1 MAYNTGFF
9 HIQNDNLKL
18 RKKIDIMESFETKK
32 GLRRCYAM
40 SREGDVVLIH
50 IKEQPTI
57 YARIEAIE
65 PDIKKGWYRV
75 TLLLLS
81 IPQQV
86 ITWIL
91 REEYINGA
99 PFTMD
104 GNPIMMQEIKRS
116 PFPSQVSKEGP
127 TGGEKT
133 DGSSKGKVVPFKAKP
148 K

>member
-1 MAYNTGFF
+1 
-9 HIQNDNLKL
+9 
-18 RKKIDIMESFETKK
+18 
-32 GLRRCYAM
+32 M
-40 SREGDVVLIH
+40 SSEGDIVLIH
-50 IKEQPTI
+50 IREQPTI

-104 GNPIMMQEIKRS
+104 GNPIMMKEVKRTHV
-116 PFPSQVSKEGP
+116 PSHVGEESNTE
-127 TGGEKT
+127 GEKN
-133 DGSSKGKVVPFKAKP
+133 GGGAKGKVVPFKKKP

>member
-1 MAYNTGFF
+1 
-9 HIQNDNLKL
+9 
-18 RKKIDIMESFETKK
+18 
-32 GLRRCYAM
+32 M
-40 SREGDVVLIH
+40 SGEGDIVLIN
-50 IKEQPTI
+50 IKGQPTI
-57 YARIEAIE
+57 HARIEAIE

-81 IPQQV
+81 IPHQV

-104 GNPIMMQEIKRS
+104 GNPIMLLEVKRS
-116 PFPSQVSKEGP
+116 SIPSHVKE
-127 TGGEKT
+127 TGHAEGEKPAK
-133 DGSSKGKVVPFKAKP
+133 SSKGKVVPFKAKP

>member
-1 MAYNTGFF
+1 
-9 HIQNDNLKL
+9 
-18 RKKIDIMESFETKK
+18 
-32 GLRRCYAM
+32 M
-40 SREGDVVLIH
+40 SSEGDIVLIH

-57 YARIEAIE
+57 YARIEAID

-81 IPQQV
+81 IPQQ
-86 ITWIL
+86 IISWIL

-104 GNPIMMQEIKRS
+104 GNPVMMKEVKRITV
-116 PFPSQVSKEGP
+116 PANEKEVGH
-127 TGGEKT
+127 TAGVET
-133 DGSSKGKVVPFKAKP
+133 VGSGKGKVLPFKTNP

>member
-1 MAYNTGFF
+1 
-9 HIQNDNLKL
+9 
-18 RKKIDIMESFETKK
+18 
-32 GLRRCYAM
+32 M
-40 SREGDVVLIH
+40 SREGDIVLIH

-57 YARIEAIE
+57 YARIELIE
-65 PDIKKGWYRV
+65 PDIKKGWYKV

-104 GNPIMMQEIKRS
+104 GSAIKMEEIKKISISDRPLESS
-116 PFPSQVSKEGP
+116 PK
-127 TGGEKT
+127 TGEDTKVKA
-133 DGSSKGKVVPFKAKP
+133 KGKVVPFKANP